1 MINSINSAIHN
12 KLAMV
17 SFAILLASFCQSAIG
32 AQITNEQKNQ
42 LIESA
47 KVDIESTM
55 PKIIA
60 DVVAENQTNIT
71 TSQSQTLATLLL
83 PTSSK

>member
-42 LIESA
+42 LIMSA